1 METLKKIVTIP
12 ANHHLKLDVTLPT
25 SFPTGEVELVLVVA
39 SKADYIN
46 RSRQLLSLAG
56 RLRQSVNFSGDP
68 LTLQKTLRDGWQ
80 D

>member
-1 METLKKIVTIP
+1 LEILKKMVTIP
-12 ANHHLKLDVTLPT
+12 ADHHLKLDVTLPA

-39 SKADYIN
+39 SKSYYTN
-46 RSRQLLSLAG
+46 GNRQLLSLAG

-68 LTLQKTLRDGWQ
+68 LILQKTLRDEWR